1 MVHLTDDKIK
11 ELLEDED
18 VVKRIS
24 DFVSMGEAAFFEE
37 VRLGLSQEELEEY
50 LEENPDER
58 KYLDETKKAR
68 KRAACQMTNR
78 PSSGSSSK

>member
-37 VRLGLSQEELEEY
+37 VRLASPRRSWRISGGKSRTRGNTSMKQ
-50 LEENPDER
+50 
-58 KYLDETKKAR
+58 KK
-68 KRAACQMTNR
+68 
-78 PSSGSSSK
+78 PGSGQPVK

>member
-37 VRLGLSQEELEEY
+37 VRLGLSQEELEE
-50 LEENPDER
+50 NPDER